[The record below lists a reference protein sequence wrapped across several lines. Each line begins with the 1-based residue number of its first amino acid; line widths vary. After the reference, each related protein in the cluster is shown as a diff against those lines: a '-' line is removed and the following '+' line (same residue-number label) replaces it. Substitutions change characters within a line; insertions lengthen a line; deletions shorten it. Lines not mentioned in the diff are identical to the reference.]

1 MASRTKIIR
10 LADCPVVPWKN
21 GGGTTTEI
29 ALSPEGA
36 GLDAFDW
43 RVSMA
48 EVASDGPFS
57 LFPGIDRTLTV
68 LEGEGM
74 ELRIEGREPVML
86 GQGSD
91 PVAFPGDVP
100 TSAVLKKGPIRDL
113 NVMTRRGRFRHH
125 VRCVRTSADFSDIWT
140 DIALMLFVGPD
151 PEGGR
156 RISGEVTI
164 NKRFYG
170 ASHAIELQNG
180 ASCYLV
186 CIDSIS

>member
-68 LEGEGM
+68 LAGEGM

-125 VRCVRTSADFSDIWT
+125 VRCVRTSAELQDVLWADIAIMLAVHPTESGPMMVSDIV
-140 DIALMLFVGPD
+140 MNEHF
-151 PEGGR
+151 E
-156 RISGEVTI
+156 
-164 NKRFYG
+164 
-170 ASHAIELQNG
+170 ASSYATELRDE

-186 CIDSIS
+186 CIDRIA